1 MPAETDAHEMSFL
14 EHLEELRWRLVKSA
28 GTILLFSIVAYFF
41 ADPILDFLTRYID
54 AVYFNAPTEA
64 FSVRIK
70 LSIIV
75 GLMAALPVVF
85 WQIWQFIVPG
95 LYRNEARLVIPVVI
109 LATISFVGGAAF
121 CFFLVLPVG
130 MKFLL
135 GFGTEKIQPLISV
148 GRYISFVTWMCL
160 GFGVVFEL
168 PIVCFFLG
176 RIGLIDSGML
186 KRVRRYAIVAI
197 LVLAAAITPSPD
209 MFSQV
214 MLAAPLYV
222 LYELSIVIVRLTG
235 RRG

>member
-1 MPAETDAHEMSFL
+1 MPAESETREMSFL

-28 GTILLFSIVAYFF
+28 GAVLFFSIVAYFF
-41 ADPILDFLTRYID
+41 TDPMLNFLTRYID

-70 LSIIV
+70 LSIIA
-75 GLMAALPVVF
+75 GLIVALPVIF
-85 WQIWQFIVPG
+85 WQIWQFVVPG
-95 LYRNEARLVIPVVI
+95 LYRSEARLVIPVVI

-168 PIVCFFLG
+168 PIVAFFLG

-186 KRVRRYAIVAI
+186 KRIRRYAIVGI

-214 MLAAPLYV
+214 MLAVPLYV
-222 LYELSIVIVRLTG
+222 LYELSIIVVRMTG

>member
-1 MPAETDAHEMSFL
+1 MPAETDSREMSFL

-28 GTILLFSIVAYFF
+28 ASILLFSIVAYFF
-41 ADPILDFLTRYID
+41 TDHILNFLTRDIG

-70 LSIIV
+70 LSIIT
-75 GLMAALPVVF
+75 GLLAALPVVF
-85 WQIWQFIVPG
+85 WQIWQFVVPG

-109 LATISFVGGAAF
+109 LATIAFIGGAAF

-130 MKFLL
+130 MQFLL

-148 GRYISFVTWMCL
+148 GRYISFVSWMCL
-160 GFGVVFEL
+160 GFGAVFEL
-168 PIVCFFLG
+168 PIVSFFLG

-186 KRVRRYAIVAI
+186 KRGRRYAVVGI
-197 LVLAAAITPSPD
+197 LVVAAAITPSPD
-209 MFSQV
+209 VFSQL
-214 MLAAPLYV
+214 MLAGPLYF
-222 LYELSIVIVRLTG
+222 LYELSIVIVRMTG

>member
-1 MPAETDAHEMSFL
+1 MPAESDTREMSFL

-28 GTILLFSIVAYFF
+28 GAVLLLSIIAYFF
-41 ADPILDFLTRYID
+41 TDPILNFLTRNID

-75 GLMAALPVVF
+75 GLLAALPIVF
-85 WQIWQFIVPG
+85 WQIWQFVVPG
-95 LYRNEARLVIPVVI
+95 LYRSEARLVIPVVVM
-109 LATISFVGGAAF
+109 ATLSFIGGAAF

-130 MKFLL
+130 MQFLL
-135 GFGTEKIQPLISV
+135 GFGTEKIKPLISI

-168 PIVCFFLG
+168 PIVSFFLG
-176 RIGLIDSGML
+176 RIGLIDSSML
-186 KRVRRYAIVAI
+186 KRVRRYAVVGI

-209 MFSQV
+209 VFSQL
-214 MLAAPLYV
+214 MLAGPLYV

>member
-1 MPAETDAHEMSFL
+1 
-14 EHLEELRWRLVKSA
+14 LEELRWRLVKSA
-28 GTILLFSIVAYFF
+28 GAILALSIVAYFF
-41 ADPILDFLTRYID
+41 ADPILNFITRDIES
-54 AVYFNAPTEA
+54 VYFNAPTEA

-70 LSIIV
+70 LSIIA
-75 GLMAALPVVF
+75 GLLAALPIVF
-85 WQIWQFIVPG
+85 WQIWQFVVPG
-95 LYRNEARLVIPVVI
+95 LYRSEARLVVPVVI

-130 MKFLL
+130 MQFLL

-160 GFGVVFEL
+160 GFGIVFEL
-168 PIVCFFLG
+168 PIVSFFLG
-176 RIGLIDSGML
+176 RIGLIDSSML
-186 KRVRRYAIVAI
+186 KRFRRYAVVGI

-209 MFSQV
+209 VFSQL
-214 MLAAPLYV
+214 MLAGPLYV